1 MLQVSPKMISR
12 LDDLETDLINR
23 RARAETEGWRGET
36 EGIDLT
42 LALLRTKRDETR
54 RRLHRPI
61 VTLGIPLPRTTTPPQ
76 ETTPRPPSYPYPP
89 SQAVLPP
96 AGP

>member
-23 RARAETEGWRGET
+23 RARAEAEGWAGEI

-42 LALLRTKRDETR
+42 LTLLRAKSDETG
-54 RRLHRPI
+54 RRLRRP
-61 VTLGIPLPRTTTPPQ
+61 VVNLGMPLPRTTTPPQ
-76 ETTPRPPSYPYPP
+76 ETTP
-89 SQAVLPP
+89 
-96 AGP
+96 